1 MNDSPK
7 NGKLLSFVIPLF
19 GEEQNLKFVLDTIQ
33 PEIKKCKCDY
43 ELILVDDGSMD
54 NTWAVIQNEAKDNE
68 MIKALRLSRNF
79 GKEAAICAGLEA
91 AKGDAAILIDGDLQH
106 PPGLIPEMVDLW
118 RDGRG
123 DIIEAIK
130 KMRGK
135 ETVVKRIGAII
146 FYYLFNKL
154 SGSELG
160 QSTDYK
166 LLDRQVIN
174 AWLKMG
180 ERNLFFRGMTSWLG
194 FKHVQIEFVVNKRF
208 NGDSKW
214 SFLNLLKLAVTAL
227 TAFSSLPLHLVTI
240 LGFFFLIFAIFL
252 GLNTL
257 SQKIAGIAVSGF
269 TTVILLQLIIGS
281 LLMICLGIIGEYIA
295 RVYQEIKGRPRYLIK
310 ERIE

>member
-7 NGKLLSFVIPLF
+7 NGKLLSLVIPLF

-33 PEIKKCKCDY
+33 TEIKKCKCDY

-54 NTWAVIQNEAKDNE
+54 NTWAVIQNEAKFNK
-68 MIKALRLSRNF
+68 MIKALCLSRNF

-106 PPGLIPEMVDLW
+106 PPDLIPEMVGLW
-118 RDGRG
+118 RDGKG
-123 DIIEAIK
+123 DIIEAVK

-135 ETVVKRIGAII
+135 ETALKRIGAII

-160 QSTDYK
+160 KSTDYK

-194 FKHVQIEFVVNKRF
+194 FKHVQIEFAVNKRF

-214 SFLNLLKLAVTAL
+214 SFLNLTKLAVTAL

-240 LGFFFLIFAIFL
+240 LGFFFLIFAVCL
-252 GLNTL
+252 GINTL
-257 SQKIAGIAVSGF
+257 FQKIAGIAVSGF

-295 RVYQEIKGRPRYLIK
+295 RVYQEVKGRPRYLIK

>member
-7 NGKLLSFVIPLF
+7 NGKLLSLVIPLF

-33 PEIKKCKCDY
+33 TEIKKCKCDY

-54 NTWAVIQNEAKDNE
+54 NTWAVIQNEAKFNK
-68 MIKALRLSRNF
+68 MIKALCLSRNF

-118 RDGRG
+118 RDGKG
-123 DIIEAIK
+123 DIIEAVK

-160 QSTDYK
+160 KSTDYK

-194 FKHVQIEFVVNKRF
+194 FNHVQIEFAVNKRF

-214 SFLNLLKLAVTAL
+214 SLLNLIKLAVTAL

-240 LGFFFLIFAIFL
+240 LGFFFLIFAVCL
-252 GLNTL
+252 GINTL
-257 SQKIAGIAVSGF
+257 CQKIAGIAVSGF

-295 RVYQEIKGRPRYLIK
+295 RVYQEVKGRPRYLIK

>member
-1 MNDSPK
+1 MNNSPK
-7 NGKLLSFVIPLF
+7 NSTLLSLVIPLF
-19 GEEQNLKFVLDTIQ
+19 GEEQKLEFVLDTIQ
-33 PEIKKCKCDY
+33 TEIKKCKCDY
-43 ELILVDDGSMD
+43 ELILVDDGSVD
-54 NTWAVIQNEAKDNE
+54 NTWAVIQNEAKGNE

-106 PPGLIPEMVDLW
+106 PPSLIPEMVDLW
-118 RDGRG
+118 HDGKG
-123 DIIEAIK
+123 DIIEAVK

-135 ETVVKRIGAII
+135 ETVVKRIGALI

-160 QSTDYK
+160 KSTDYK
-166 LLDRQVIN
+166 LLDRHVID
-174 AWLKMG
+174 AWLKLG
-180 ERNLFFRGMTSWLG
+180 ERNLFFRGMTAWLG

-214 SFLNLLKLAVTAL
+214 SFFKLIRLAVTAL

-240 LGFFFLIFAIFL
+240 LGFFFLIFAILL

>member
-160 QSTDYK
+160 NSTDYK
-166 LLDRQVIN
+166 LLDRQVID

>member
-7 NGKLLSFVIPLF
+7 NSSLLSLIIPLF
-19 GEEQNLKFVLDTIQ
+19 GEEQNLEFVLDTIQ
-33 PEIKKCKCDY
+33 TEIKKCKCDY

-91 AKGDAAILIDGDLQH
+91 AKGDATILIDGDLQH

-118 RDGRG
+118 RDGKG
-123 DIIEAIK
+123 DIIEAVK

-135 ETVVKRIGAII
+135 ETVAKRIGAII

-160 QSTDYK
+160 KSTDYK
-166 LLDRQVIN
+166 LLDRQVID

-214 SFLNLLKLAVTAL
+214 SFFNLIKLAVTAL
-227 TAFSSLPLHLVTI
+227 TAFSSLPLHLVTM
-240 LGFFFLIFAIFL
+240 LGFIFLIFAGFL

-257 SQKIAGIAVSGF
+257 SHKMNGIAVSGF

-281 LLMICLGIIGEYIA
+281 FLMICLGIIGEYIA

>member
-7 NGKLLSFVIPLF
+7 NGKLLSLVIPLF

-33 PEIKKCKCDY
+33 TEIKKCKCDY

-54 NTWAVIQNEAKDNE
+54 NTWAVIQNEAKFNK
-68 MIKALRLSRNF
+68 MIKALCLSRNF

-106 PPGLIPEMVDLW
+106 PPDLIPEMVGLW
-118 RDGRG
+118 RDGKG
-123 DIIEAIK
+123 DIIEAVK

-135 ETVVKRIGAII
+135 ETALKRIGAII

-160 QSTDYK
+160 KSTDYK

-194 FKHVQIEFVVNKRF
+194 FKHVQIEFAVNKRF

-214 SFLNLLKLAVTAL
+214 SFLNLTKLAVTAL

-240 LGFFFLIFAIFL
+240 LGFFFLIFAVCL
-252 GLNTL
+252 GINTL
-257 SQKIAGIAVSGF
+257 FQKIAGIAVSGF